1 MEIKKGIPVSPG
13 IVIKEAFILDSED
26 YRIPRRTV
34 SPSSVDN
41 EIAHLEKALR
51 SATGELLDLKD
62 EVLKKAGPECVP
74 IFEAQIAMLADR
86 TMHDEIVGLIREENL
101 TAESATS
108 RVFRV
113 YIKNLRAVRD
123 GYLSERVVDVQ
134 DIQRRLQRHLLGERR
149 EDLSRL
155 SEQVILIAHNL
166 TPSRIARLDRE
177 KVVGIALDGGGRT
190 SHTAIMARAMGIPA
204 VVGLE
209 TISADVS
216 GGDTLIIDGNRGTVI
231 IDPDEET
238 LERYEGARR
247 RYAEFSRGLRR
258 FQSLPAKTKDGVLIN
273 MLANVEF
280 PWEISKALEAG
291 AGGVGLYRTEFLYA
305 HDPADVTEEQHFE
318 VYSRAV
324 EQLQGRELVIRT
336 MDIGADKFYDD
347 EERSVEPNPF
357 LGLRSIRLCLQNTGV
372 FKTQLRAVLRASALS
387 ENVKLMFPMIS
398 SLKELR
404 QARAVLAEA
413 MEELDRRKTPYNK
426 KIPVGIMVEVPSVAL
441 TADLFAKEAD
451 FFSIGTN
458 DLIQYCLA
466 VDRVNERLAYL
477 YQPGHPAVLRLVSNV
492 IKAGHKHNIKVSM
505 CGEMS
510 GEATFAI
517 LLVGMGLRE
526 ISTTPAIIPEIKQV
540 IRSISESEA
549 KRIARKAMK
558 LDTAEATME
567 FLNEKLRKLLPDF
580 YTD

>member
-86 TMHDEIVGLIREENL
+86 TMHDEIVSLIREENL

-155 SEQVILIAHNL
+155 SEQVILVAHNL

-216 GGDTLIIDGNRGTVI
+216 GGDTLIIDGNHGTVI

-305 HDPADVTEEQHFE
+305 RDPADVTEEQHFE

-510 GEATFAI
+510 GETTLAI